1 MKNICAEMNDK
12 LADLLF
18 DPAAAPA
25 KVRIH
30 VEGCDR
36 CRREL
41 DELRATMAL
50 MDSWEAPEPNPYFLT
65 RLEARMREER
75 AAESAGWLSRLRASF
90 AYGSRN
96 HVRPLAA
103 MAMTVMLLIGGGAY
117 LGITNWDQQ
126 PVAASPQAAVVHDL
140 QTMDNNAKALDELE
154 AISSN

>member
-41 DELRATMAL
+41 DELLASTAGRNFVNHN
-50 MDSWEAPEPNPYFLT
+50 NPVI
-65 RLEARMREER
+65 EKPC
-75 AAESAGWLSRLRASF
+75 S
-90 AYGSRN
+90 
-96 HVRPLAA
+96 
-103 MAMTVMLLIGGGAY
+103 
-117 LGITNWDQQ
+117 
-126 PVAASPQAAVVHDL
+126 
-140 QTMDNNAKALDELE
+140 
-154 AISSN
+154 